1 MNRSFLIF
9 MPAIVSAVILIIF
22 VVVMILRARK
32 RRVGL
37 ESLIR
42 AVDLIGRGEYGAD
55 VESVADDEL
64 GELAKALS
72 NAVGAIKK
80 RSLKN
85 LYLKRVV
92 DTMDASLIVVAPDG
106 LIKTVNRATT
116 GLLGYSE
123 DELLG
128 QPFMVLT
135 GRRVRGEV
143 ESSEDVRYMSKEG
156 RSIPV
161 HFSSS
166 ELAASGGEAPGMV
179 CVARDISEHSAVQ
192 EALKESE
199 GKLNAILQAI
209 GDFIIMIDKDM
220 HILWANDAVTSV
232 FGFDIIGKDCYA
244 ALFARKDTCVDGD
257 CPVKKTFED
266 RLSHSADIDVEVLGE
281 AKSFECSANVAMRDV
296 DGAPVAVIEVC
307 KDITEYKRA
316 EQALIQNAKLASLG
330 ELGAGIA
337 HELNSPLAGILSLS
351 ELMLGRM
358 ERADP
363 NYVFVEKV
371 KDAAVRS
378 KNIIMDL
385 MSYSRPGAEKWR
397 RVSVNEALRSVL
409 SLFVSELK
417 TFQVKIEEDYAEGL
431 PEVMG
436 NKGQLMEV
444 FLNIIKNAKDVFV
457 GEGNIKIKT
466 YCLEVDGSEFVEV
479 EISDNGP
486 GIPEDVIGK
495 VFDPFYTTKEKGGG
509 MNIGLGLSIS
519 KGIVEAHEGTVKV
532 ESTPGLG
539 TCFRLSFPAA
549 AGRNYGGKDEVVEE
563 GNAESCG

>member
-1 MNRSFLIF
+1 MNPSILIF
-9 MPAIVSAVILIIF
+9 LPAVVSAVILIIF
-22 VVVMILRARK
+22 AVAVFLRAR
-32 RRVGL
+32 RRKAAL
-37 ESLIR
+37 ESLMR
-42 AVDLIGRGEYGAD
+42 AAALIGRGEYDGACI
-55 VESVADDEL
+55 ECGTGGGP
-64 GELAKALS
+64 GELARALGD
-72 NAVGAIKK
+72 AAEAIKK
-80 RSLKN
+80 RSLN
-85 LYLKRVV
+85 NRYLKRVI

-106 LIKTVNRATT
+106 LIKTVNQATIS
-116 GLLGYSE
+116 LLGYSE

-135 GRRVRGEV
+135 GRRVKGEM
-143 ESSEDVRYMSKEG
+143 ESSDDIRYMSKDG
-156 RSIPV
+156 RSIPI

-166 ELAASGGEAPGMV
+166 ELAADGGEAPGMV

-192 EALKESE
+192 EALKQSE

-232 FGFDIIGKDCYA
+232 FGFDIIGRDCYA
-244 ALFARKDTCVDGD
+244 AMFNRKEACLDGD
-257 CPVKKTFED
+257 CPVKGTFED
-266 RLSHSADIDVEVLGE
+266 RLSHSAEINVDIFGE
-281 AKSFECSANVAMRDV
+281 ARSYECSASVAMRDV
-296 DGAPVAVIEVC
+296 DGAPLAAIEVC

-358 ERADP
+358 EGTDP
-363 NYVFVEKV
+363 NYVFVEKI
-371 KDAAVRS
+371 KDATVRS

-385 MSYSRPGAEKWR
+385 MSYARPGAEQWR
-397 RVSVNEALRSVL
+397 PLSVNDALRSVL

-417 TFQVKIEEDYAEGL
+417 TFQVKIEEDLAADL
-431 PEVMG
+431 PEIMG

-457 GEGNIKIKT
+457 GKGNIKIKT
-466 YCLEVDGSEFVEV
+466 SLLKDGASGFVEV
-479 EISDNGP
+479 EISDDGP

-495 VFDPFYTTKEKGGG
+495 IFDPFYTTKEKGGG

-519 KGIVEAHEGTVKV
+519 KGIVEAHDGTVKV
-532 ESTPGLG
+532 ESMPGAG
-539 TCFRLSFPAA
+539 TRFSLLFPVVAE
-549 AGRNYGGKDEVVEE
+549 RNYGGKVAEVE
-563 GNAESCG
+563 NAESCG